1 MHDAPAVARRLV
13 EISQRLRLAGES
25 PYRARAYARAA
36 ENLLT
41 LTVPLE
47 DVIAQGRLR
56 EIPGVGAALADVIR
70 TLHQHGTT
78 PRLEAMRADVP
89 ASLLEFLNIP
99 GLALDKIA
107 HIHQHR
113 GITTLADLEQAC
125 RQDRLKATKGLGATL
140 QAKVLQG
147 IDLLHRSQGQRLV
160 HHADALLRA
169 AAANL
174 AVSHPELQRI
184 AVAGDLRRGCEVV
197 TDLALVAEAPD
208 RSGTDVVPLS
218 GGLQL
223 WLADTSR
230 YGVALLFATG
240 SAAHVHALQAL
251 AHQRGIRLG
260 QDGLS
265 RGEQLIPC
273 ASEVEVYAALGL
285 PFIEPEL
292 REGEGEIELALAQR
306 LPTLVTDRDI
316 QGLLHCHTDF
326 SDGANIVRTV
336 LHTPNCPRKGP
347 IPLAN
352 G

>member
-1 MHDAPAVARRLV
+1 MHDASAVARLLV

-41 LTVPLE
+41 LTVPLA

-56 EIPGVGAALADVIR
+56 EIPGVGAALAEVIR

-89 ASLLEFLNIP
+89 ASVLEFLNIP
-99 GLALDKIA
+99 GLAPEKIA
-107 HIHQHR
+107 HIHQHL

-125 RQDRLKATKGLGATL
+125 RQDRLKATKGLGAAL

-184 AVAGDLRRGCEVV
+184 AIAGDLRRGCEVV
-197 TDLALVAEAPD
+197 SALVLVAEAPD
-208 RSGTDVVPLS
+208 
-218 GGLQL
+218 GLGN
-223 WLADTSR
+223 ACR
-230 YGVALLFATG
+230 
-240 SAAHVHALQAL
+240 
-251 AHQRGIRLG
+251 
-260 QDGLS
+260 
-265 RGEQLIPC
+265 P
-273 ASEVEVYAALGL
+273 VE
-285 PFIEPEL
+285 
-292 REGEGEIELALAQR
+292 
-306 LPTLVTDRDI
+306 
-316 QGLLHCHTDF
+316 
-326 SDGANIVRTV
+326 
-336 LHTPNCPRKGP
+336 
-347 IPLAN
+347 
-352 G
+352 